1 MMNLALILLS
11 MSAAQA
17 RERVYYLAICQN
29 GDVSE
34 RYWSLS
40 DGDAINI
47 GKYVC
52 ENKFRSNLRFVDREL
67 NLTHLQDIQE
77 DESLARMERELAK
90 KRKEEEL
97 AKKRKEEEKACEA
110 KKTEFVTSWVCPN
123 GALEIQKDSCNSGG
137 NHRVKPELYAQ
148 PWRSGP
154 YFPEGETCAGP
165 RNLTSEI
172 EVWNAEALKHPAYEE
187 KRNQAYHEWRIAEDA
202 AEAKATY
209 DCLAGVCLNAP
220 ATHIADKLV
229 TISEVVMHR
238 TVEVCSGRVVSVE
251 VSAGWVLPTFEFA
264 TIAGGAEFETDG
276 DGMEIY
282 STAHAEQIS
291 KELEVM
297 GWVLDFEY
305 DLPGYYSNKGYVIP
319 TKRGWRDI
327 MRIQGE
333 DHYSWRVDLE
343 TVHPDKDALCA
354 PKRQQGL

>member
-1 MMNLALILLS
+1 MMNLALVLLA

-17 RERVYYLAICQN
+17 RERVYYLAFCQN

-67 NLTHLQDIQE
+67 NLTHLQDVQE
-77 DESLARMERELAK
+77 DESLVRMERELAK

-123 GALEIQKDSCNSGG
+123 GALEIQKDSCNSGESY
-137 NHRVKPELYAQ
+137 RVKPELYAQ

-154 YFPEGETCAGP
+154 YFTEGETCAGP

-220 ATHIADKLV
+220 ATRIADKLV
-229 TISEVVMHR
+229 TVSDVVMHR
-238 TVEVCSGRVVSVE
+238 TVEVCSGRVVEISVRASWVIGGFGGFVNIPHGAQHPAYGDGSE
-251 VSAGWVLPTFEFA
+251 ALSHVTRIRLELANLGWVDQ
-264 TIAGGAEFETDG
+264 GW
-276 DGMEIY
+276 
-282 STAHAEQIS
+282 
-291 KELEVM
+291 KEHP
-297 GWVLDFEY
+297 D
-305 DLPGYYSNKGYVIP
+305 K
-319 TKRGWRDI
+319 KGWRLDDFG
-327 MRIQGE
+327 RG
-333 DHYSWRVDLE
+333 DNGASWYVYLS
-343 TVHPDKDALCA
+343 TKHPDKDAFCA